1 VAADP
6 ILHVHDSAAHR
17 DATASAA
24 LSVEAGRPAS
34 ALLLTARQAAAMCG
48 VSLATWHRMVSAGR
62 CPAPLRLSRGCVRWR
77 AGELAEWVAAGC
89 PPRREFEAR
98 RAARRWEGGQ

>member
-1 VAADP
+1 
-6 ILHVHDSAAHR
+6 
-17 DATASAA
+17 
-24 LSVEAGRPAS
+24 
-34 ALLLTARQAAAMCG
+34 
-48 VSLATWHRMVSAGR
+48 MVSAGR

-98 RAARRWEGGQ
+98 RAAQGNGRR